1 MSEHRVGGGHS
12 SAVTWGERVFW
23 LVLVAIV
30 AVFASGLGGYFQ
42 AAVARAMAP
51 VQQSQPAVSQP
62 VDQQPAPVAQT
73 PQTCVLV
80 PPVTPGAPQ
89 SCVLINN
96 KPTSQQSDDRDRE
109 QELARELV
117 RVMLG
122 T

>member
-1 MSEHRVGGGHS
+1 M
-12 SAVTWGERVFW
+12 FW
-23 LVLVAIV
+23 LVLVAVV

-89 SCVLINN
+89 SCVLTN
-96 KPTSQQSDDRDRE
+96 PPARPSAEQRDRE
-109 QELARELV
+109 EDQQQELARELV